1 MFQGYRTTNIP
12 FSAIIGQTD
21 MKLALILNA
30 IDPTIG
36 GVLLMGDRGTA
47 KSTAVRSVQEL
58 LPFIEVVTDD
68 PYNSHP
74 TIERLMSEEVK
85 EKLYNSVSLDTNY
98 IITPFVTI
106 PLGATE
112 DRVCGSLD
120 TERVLKQSGRYYQPG
135 LLAQANRGF
144 VYVDE
149 VNLLEDNLV
158 DTLLDSA
165 ASGIN
170 LVEREG
176 VSVRHPARF
185 TLIGSANPEEGELRP
200 QLLDRF
206 GMYVNVKSLRST
218 RDRVTTV
225 SHRRW
230 FDDEPDGMVKTFEKS
245 TMWFQ
250 SIIAH
255 ALSQLQVLGTN
266 SFQTPVMQA
275 HICNICSSLQVSG
288 IRADITMTRAAVAL
302 AALQGQN
309 TVTKEHIIQVAHL
322 CLRHRLEANTL
333 SGISP
338 MEAIGVALA
347 REFNISITEVV
358 EILDKR
364 HSILTPPLITV

>member
-1 MFQGYRTTNIP
+1 MIEGYKTTNIP

-58 LPFIEVVTDD
+58 LPLIEVVKSD

-74 TIERLMSEEVK
+74 QIERFMSEEVK
-85 EKLYNSVSLDTNY
+85 LKIINKTPIETKY
-98 IITPFVTI
+98 IPTPFVTI

-120 TERVLKQSGRYYQPG
+120 TEKVLKQSGRFYQPG

-165 ASGIN
+165 ASGFN

-218 RDRVTTV
+218 YDRVVTV

-230 FDDEPDGMVKTFEKS
+230 FDAEPEGMIKEFETSTLWFKS
-245 TMWFQ
+245 L
-250 SIIAH
+250 IGH
-255 ALSQLQVLGTN
+255 ALSQIQTFGTN
-266 SFQTPVMQA
+266 KFQSPEMQA
-275 HICNICSSLQVSG
+275 HICNICSALQVSG
-288 IRADITMTRAAVAL
+288 IRADITMTRASVAL
-302 AALQGQN
+302 AILQGQP
-309 TVTKEHIIQVAHL
+309 TVKPEHIIQVAHL
-322 CLRHRLEANTL
+322 CLRHRLEANSL
-333 SGISP
+333 AGILP
-338 MEAIGVALA
+338 MEAIGTVLA
-347 REFNISITEVV
+347 NEFNLSMNDVIK
-358 EILDKR
+358 ILNRR
-364 HSILTPPLITV
+364 HNILVPLKLT